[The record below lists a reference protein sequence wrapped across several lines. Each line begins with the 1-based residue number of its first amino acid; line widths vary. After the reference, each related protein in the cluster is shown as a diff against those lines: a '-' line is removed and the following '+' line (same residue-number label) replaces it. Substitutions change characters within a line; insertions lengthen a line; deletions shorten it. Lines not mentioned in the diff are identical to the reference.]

1 MRTGSL
7 SRSVR
12 FSCLGVSAKT
22 LTSGPGVDWA
32 VPLTT
37 SITFGSSG
45 KDMIGVQRSAMAVA
59 GDNR

>member
-12 FSCLGVSAKT
+12 FSCLGVLAKT
-22 LTSGPGVDWA
+22 LTSGPSVDWA
-32 VPLTT
+32 VPLTA
-37 SITFGSSG
+37 SITFGSSS
-45 KDMIGVQRSAMAVA
+45 KDMIGVQRSGMGVA